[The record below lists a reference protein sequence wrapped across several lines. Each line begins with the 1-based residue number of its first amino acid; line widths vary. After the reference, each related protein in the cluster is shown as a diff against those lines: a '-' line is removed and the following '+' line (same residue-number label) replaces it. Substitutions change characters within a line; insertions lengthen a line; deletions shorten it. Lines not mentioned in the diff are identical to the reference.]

1 MPRRFLPEP
10 HGLRRCC
17 ARRGWSG
24 SGPGTVPVLATEL
37 AEFDACGTQSL
48 CWVPA
53 IGAMTCLPSPCE
65 ICSVGLRHLARR
77 CALPQ
82 EREALLLPVI
92 IGRADDCRPRDGG
105 HFELLCSCSRGK
117 AKESNGKTQ
126 ERDLSRV
133 GHASGDGVGPLWRCK
148 RTWADEASLQT
159 KLQTNYSAQHGTR
172 DHKLGWRGQK

>member
-24 SGPGTVPVLATEL
+24 SGPGTVPVLAAEL

-48 CWVPA
+48 CRVPA
-53 IGAMTCLPSPCE
+53 IGSMTCLPGPCE
-65 ICSVGLRHLARR
+65 IRSVDLRHLARR

-82 EREALLLPVI
+82 GREALLLPVI

-105 HFELLCSCSRGK
+105 HFELLCSCSRRR

-126 ERDLSRV
+126 ERHLA
-133 GHASGDGVGPLWRCK
+133 GKP
-148 RTWADEASLQT
+148 WADTSQGFLLTAT
-159 KLQTNYSAQHGTR
+159 KSPAR
-172 DHKLGWRGQK
+172 RRGLSWPRYQGQSYE